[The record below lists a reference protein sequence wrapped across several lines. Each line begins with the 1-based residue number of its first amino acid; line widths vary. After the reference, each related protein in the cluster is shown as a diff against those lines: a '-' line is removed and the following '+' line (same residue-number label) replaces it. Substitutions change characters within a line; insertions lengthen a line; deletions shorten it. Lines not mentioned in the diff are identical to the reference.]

1 MPRLIVLN
9 GPPGA
14 GKSTIARRYVD
25 EHPMTLALEI
35 DTLRRMLGDW
45 KSDPHGAGLLA
56 RVIALEAARAHLGA
70 GHDVVVPQYLG
81 RVDYLAR
88 LESLAEQCGASFSEL
103 VLLDVKDIVVA
114 RFTARSA
121 AALEPEHLDAQ
132 ELLDRV
138 GGTPQLEAMYDRLLL
153 VVAARPRAQVVPARE
168 GEIEHTYQA
177 VLQRLAPGSN

>member
-14 GKSTIARRYVD
+14 GKSTIARHYVD

-35 DTLRRMLGDW
+35 DALRRMLGGW
-45 KSDPHGAGLLA
+45 KADPHGAGLLA
-56 RVIALEAARAHLGA
+56 RAMALEAARAHLGA

-88 LESLAEQCGASFSEL
+88 LESLADQCGAVFSEL
-103 VLLDVKDIVVA
+103 VLLDVKDVLVA

-121 AALEPEHLDAQ
+121 AALAPEHRDAQ

-138 GGTPQLEAMYDRLLL
+138 GGTRQLEAMYDRLLL
-153 VVAARPRAQVVPARE
+153 VVAARPHARVVPARE
-168 GEIEHTYQA
+168 GEIEQTYRA
-177 VLQRLAPGSN
+177 VLQHVASAAG